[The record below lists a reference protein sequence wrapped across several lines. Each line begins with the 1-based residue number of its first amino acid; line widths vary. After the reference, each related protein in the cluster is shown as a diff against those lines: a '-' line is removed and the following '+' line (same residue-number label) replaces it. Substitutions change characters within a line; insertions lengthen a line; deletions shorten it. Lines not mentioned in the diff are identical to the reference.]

1 MGYYFGLIEKNEKLI
16 FLNNFNELKII
27 FNTMKIAVLILAA
40 GSSSRM
46 GVTKQLLPVRETT
59 LLGVSIEHALLSKA
73 NKVYCV
79 LGSNAEVIKQ
89 SISKYDIE
97 SIFNPNYQTGL
108 SSSIVAGIR
117 QITNQKFDAVLIL
130 LGDQPLIKATYLN
143 EMMDTFKNHD
153 GKIIASKYKN
163 TFGVP
168 SIIPKRYYNQLLKLK
183 GDKGAKDFLNTNNE
197 EIIPLKNT
205 NLMDIDTKKEYQDY
219 LNSTNF
225 E

>member
-1 MGYYFGLIEKNEKLI
+1 
-16 FLNNFNELKII
+16 
-27 FNTMKIAVLILAA
+27 MKIAILILAA
-40 GSSSRM
+40 GSSTRM
-46 GVTKQLLPVRETT
+46 GVAKQLLPAGDTT
-59 LLGVSIEHALLSKA
+59 LLGVSIEQALQSEA
-73 NKVYCV
+73 DKVYCV
-79 LGSNAEVIKQ
+79 LGSNADVIKQ
-89 SISKYDIE
+89 SISKYNIE

-108 SSSIVAGIR
+108 SSSIVSGI
-117 QITNQKFDAVLIL
+117 QQATNQNFDAVLIL
-130 LGDQPLIKATYLN
+130 LGDQPLIKAAYLN

-153 GKIIASKYKN
+153 EKIIASKYNN

-168 SIIPKRYYNQLLKLK
+168 SIIPKRYYDQLLKLK

>member
-1 MGYYFGLIEKNEKLI
+1 
-16 FLNNFNELKII
+16 
-27 FNTMKIAVLILAA
+27 MKIAILILAA
-40 GSSSRM
+40 GSSTRM
-46 GVTKQLLPVRETT
+46 GVAKQLLPAGDTT
-59 LLGVSIEHALLSKA
+59 LLGVSIEQALQSKA
-73 NKVYCV
+73 DKVYCV
-79 LGSNAEVIKQ
+79 LGSNADVIKQ
-89 SISKYDIE
+89 SISKYNIE

-108 SSSIVAGIR
+108 SSSIVSGI
-117 QITNQKFDAVLIL
+117 QQATNQNFDAVLIL
-130 LGDQPLIKATYLN
+130 LGDQPLIKAAYLN

-153 GKIIASKYKN
+153 EKIIASKYNN

-168 SIIPKRYYNQLLKLK
+168 SIIPKRYYDQLLKLK